1 MKSRSRHNSTK
12 KGFMLFGFLG
22 GFFVTSRNIKKN
34 AETRPSPMRDLIIEQ
49 PQMQILEIE
58 KNFALV
64 KNRNTK
70 KFNLKIKYQH

>member
-1 MKSRSRHNSTK
+1 
-12 KGFMLFGFLG
+12 
-22 GFFVTSRNIKKN
+22 
-34 AETRPSPMRDLIIEQ
+34 MRDLIIEQ

-70 KFNLKIKYQH
+70 KFNLKIKYQHWWVKLNFQ

>member
-1 MKSRSRHNSTK
+1 M
-12 KGFMLFGFLG
+12 
-22 GFFVTSRNIKKN
+22 TSPKIKKN

-70 KFNLKIKYQH
+70 KFNLKIKYQD